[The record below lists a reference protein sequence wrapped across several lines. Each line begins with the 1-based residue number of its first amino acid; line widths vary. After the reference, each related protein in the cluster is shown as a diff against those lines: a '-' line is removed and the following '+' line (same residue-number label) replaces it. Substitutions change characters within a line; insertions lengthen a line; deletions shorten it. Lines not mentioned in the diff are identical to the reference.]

1 MMAKV
6 TVLDPRSSKEEVEVH
21 DVDGLEVV
29 AKVDGEAEGEMKGD
43 EEGDEDGYVKEKV
56 TASQWQC
63 DQVIPEWKPWK
74 FHVLPHSSQLYLIVT
89 FFPTL

>member
-6 TVLDPRSSKEEVEVH
+6 AVLDPRSSKEEVEVH

-43 EEGDEDGYVKEKV
+43 EEGYEEQQDSFSKRGHSTRV
-56 TASQWQC
+56 
-63 DQVIPEWKPWK
+63 WK
-74 FHVLPHSSQLYLIVT
+74 QET
-89 FFPTL
+89 

>member
-43 EEGDEDGYVKEKV
+43 EEGDEDGYVKEKMM
-56 TASQWQC
+56 ASQWQC
-63 DQVIPEWKPWK
+63 GQVIPEWKPWK

-89 FFPTL
+89 FSPTL